1 MKQTCCG
8 IPRFLNNSQQFRK
21 IGEFFRRF
29 ANVAADCIGHSLWQ
43 HTHRSVGNKDFI
55 SDNGK
60 TVGAERLVGQ
70 NRSKEI
76 HLFALHRKAAKAKE
90 SRIEEEERKLGS
102 RTPILGSGPVPTRPS
117 RTAETAR
124 MQLPGSRRVL
134 SRITFQ

>member
-43 HTHRSVGNKDFI
+43 HTHRSVGDKDFI

-76 HLFALHRKAAKAKE
+76 HLFALHRKAVKAKESGIKKLE
-90 SRIEEEERKLGS
+90 SRIEEEDSGVGRVRPRPPKPPACNYLAAEGS
-102 RTPILGSGPVPTRPS
+102 CH
-117 RTAETAR
+117 E
-124 MQLPGSRRVL
+124 
-134 SRITFQ
+134 

>member
-1 MKQTCCG
+1 MKQARG
-8 IPRFLNNSQQFRK
+8 ELPRFLNNSQQFRK

-76 HLFALHRKAAKAKE
+76 HLFALHRKAVKAKAGFD
-90 SRIEEEERKLGS
+90 SYFTAAVR
-102 RTPILGSGPVPTRPS
+102 PINGLRPYWGHS
-117 RTAETAR
+117 P
-124 MQLPGSRRVL
+124 LPKTGAASANCEC
-134 SRITFQ
+134 